1 MKLFFLLIF
10 IHSFSIGLDL
20 RDINSLKNW
29 NLLQDNSVKIEWC
42 LYKGFPISKAE
53 TILDHDMQAIA
64 SIIKDLDNYPKI
76 FERVTNAHRVSENI
90 VHIILDMPFPFDGR
104 DYIVEYQIIEKI
116 DSWMFSFSAHKSKM
130 TSMIDGLV
138 RLPNAAGVWILDK
151 TSENSTRVTY
161 AWNGELLGS
170 FPDFG
175 LERAWVTQGTEVLG
189 WLDKALLNKLKI

>member
-53 TILDHDMQAIA
+53 TILEHDMQAIA

-130 TSMIDGLV
+130 TSMIDGHV

-161 AWNGELLGS
+161 AWNGELLGN